1 MAKASFIL
9 LSLLLSIFYVDLAA
23 ESVAKSTNF
32 IEASCSA
39 TRYPALCVQSLS
51 SYASSIQRSP
61 RQLAQIALT
70 VSITKAQS
78 TCTFVSRM
86 AKAKGKGMRGR
97 EYGAVKDCLYEM
109 GDSVERLS
117 RSVRELKRMGGAH
130 GEEFKWHVSNVETWV
145 SAALTDETTCMDGFS
160 GRSLDGKVKTA
171 IRARVFGVAQVT
183 SNALALVNQYASTH

>member
-9 LSLLLSIFYVDLAA
+9 LPLLLSIFYVDLAA
-23 ESVAKSTNF
+23 ESLGKSTNF

-39 TRYPALCVQSLS
+39 TRYPVLCVQSLS
-51 SYASSIQRSP
+51 SYASTIQQSP
-61 RQLAQIALT
+61 RQLAQTALT

-86 AKAKGKGMRGR
+86 AKAKGIRRR

-109 GDSVERLS
+109 DDSVERLS

-160 GRSLDGKVKTA
+160 GRALDGKVKTA
-171 IRARVFGVAQVT
+171 IRARVFRVAQVT